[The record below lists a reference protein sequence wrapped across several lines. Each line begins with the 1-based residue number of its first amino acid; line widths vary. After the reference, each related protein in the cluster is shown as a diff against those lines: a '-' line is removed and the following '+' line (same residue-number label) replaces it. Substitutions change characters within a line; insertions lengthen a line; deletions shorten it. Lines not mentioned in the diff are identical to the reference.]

1 MNNLFISSSQTATY
15 PHLLL
20 KKAQLP
26 YLIVLLSFLTVIP
39 AQAQKLLERKISI
52 RVNNQPLDEVLKQ
65 IGELGGFSFSYNPD
79 VIDIR
84 SRVSINVTSQRIHEI
99 LNELFKGK
107 VTFKEHY
114 KYIILQSNPK
124 KENETPENFNLDGY
138 ILDKSTGEKLAN
150 ASIYDPYTLTSTI
163 SDRYGYYKIR
173 LPSAS
178 SPVKLE
184 VRKHQYVGKS
194 VIVSGKKNTYLPIS
208 LNPDTIKAL
217 SVKPINIAQNTG
229 SPANPKIQIPQFEYT
244 SSTQSPSDTAIGTD
258 YLLPQQKLKT
268 TYQRVRKDFSIAFAS
283 AKQAINTRNITDTL
297 YRPVQTSVLPFLSTN
312 RELSGNVVND
322 YSFNVFA
329 GYSLGTNKLEI
340 GGLFNADR
348 GHVKGIQLAGIAN
361 VVGNNVTGFQYA
373 TALNVVMGSVIGFQ
387 YSTLLNFTA
396 GNFQGLQLAGVG
408 NVLLG
413 SLYGWQVSGGYN
425 YAKTVR
431 KGHQL
436 SAVNYADSSGT
447 TPFGL
452 FSFVRKNGYRR
463 YEIATDE
470 FNYFNTSYK
479 TGMNSFYNIFTLGF
493 NFLAHNKPIGSIGYG
508 FGTARNLGH
517 GWMLNADVTANVV
530 LSKETSDHYDPAGL
544 FRLVTAI
551 ERKVGNRFSLA
562 FGPSINLLAGN
573 HAGIAKDDRRFFS
586 TFWLGGK
593 PDQTRS
599 NYAWIGFQ
607 AAIRFRDKL

>member
-1 MNNLFISSSQTATY
+1 M
-15 PHLLL
+15 
-20 KKAQLP
+20 
-26 YLIVLLSFLTVIP
+26 LLSVLAVIP
-39 AQAQKLLERKISI
+39 SQAQKLLDKKISI
-52 RVNNQPLDEVLKQ
+52 RVNNQPLDEVLQQ
-65 IGELGGFSFSYNPD
+65 IGNLGAFSFSYSPD
-79 VIDIR
+79 VIDTR
-84 SRVSINVTSQRIHEI
+84 NRVSINATNQSIHEI

-107 VTFKEHY
+107 VTFKERH
-114 KYIILQSNPK
+114 KYIILQTNPK
-124 KENETPENFNLDGY
+124 KENEAPKNFNLNGY
-138 ILDKSTGEKLAN
+138 IIDKSTGEKLAN
-150 ASIYDPYTLTSTI
+150 VSIYDPFTLTSTI

-173 LPSAS
+173 LPLVS
-178 SPVKLE
+178 STVQIE

-194 VIVSGKKNTYLPIS
+194 VVVSGKKNTYLPIA
-208 LNPDTIKAL
+208 LHPDTIKTL
-217 SVKPINIAQNTG
+217 SVRPIHIPQNTS
-229 SPANPKIQIPQFEYT
+229 SPDNPKIQIPQFQYT
-244 SSTQSPSDTAIGTD
+244 SITQLSSDTDLETD
-258 YLLPQQKLKT
+258 SILHQKKLKS
-268 TYQRVRKDFSIAFAS
+268 TYQRVRKDFSLAFAS

-297 YRPVQTSVLPFLSTN
+297 YRPVQTSILPFLSTN

-329 GYSLGTNKLEI
+329 GYSLGTKKLEI
-340 GGLFNADR
+340 GGFFNADR

-361 VVGNNVTGFQYA
+361 VVGNNVHGFQYA
-373 TALNVVMGSVIGFQ
+373 TALNVVMGDVKGFQ

-396 GNFQGLQLAGVG
+396 GNFLGLQLAGAG

-413 SLYGWQVSGGYN
+413 NLYGWQVSAGYN
-425 YAKTVR
+425 YARTVR
-431 KGHQL
+431 HGHQL
-436 SAVNYADSSGT
+436 SVFNYADSSAT

-479 TGMNSFYNIFTLGF
+479 TGMHAFYNIFTFGF
-493 NFLAHNKPIGSIGYG
+493 NLLAQNKPIGSIGYG

-517 GWMLNADVTANVV
+517 GWAINADLTANAV
-530 LSKETSDHYDPAGL
+530 LNQESSGHYDPAGL

-593 PDQTRS
+593 PDQTRI
-599 NYAWIGFQ
+599 NYTWIGFQ